1 MTRISKSI
9 CMLLS
14 LLLLLAG
21 CSGKEK
27 MKTAD
32 DWLVEMR
39 KVVHAEV
46 SEPQRATA
54 IIAELETL
62 VTTLTQWQKSQVQFT
77 AEFKALNAN
86 YDASRQEFQHLIE
99 GNNSNRQQHE
109 KRLWET
115 RIRIRELSSEDE
127 WQTISSLGRELTPTG
142 MR

>member
-1 MTRISKSI
+1 
-9 CMLLS
+9 MLLS
-14 LLLLLAG
+14 LMLLLAG
-21 CSGKEK
+21 CSGQEK

-142 MR
+142 MP